1 MNKIQKFKSFWFN
14 GEKYLSSNHKLSI
27 YDLINYFNYNPSLLV
42 VEYNKFIVYQ
52 YVKFIVYWYTKYSWT
67 EELWHKVSY
76 KSAVS
81 CEQQWKGEEEMSAL
95 IM

>member
-42 VEYNKFIVYQ
+42 VEYNKFIV
-52 YVKFIVYWYTKYSWT
+52 VKKNWKKIVIKDNDKIEILTI
-67 EELWHKVSY
+67 V
-76 KSAVS
+76 
-81 CEQQWKGEEEMSAL
+81 GGG
-95 IM
+95 